1 MTLDKSPEKIQTMFN
16 MISEKYDYINNL
28 MSFGMHKLIK
38 KICIRQLNI
47 KPHEKVADLCCGTG
61 DLSFYIKQFC
71 PDAIVT
77 GVDFSHK
84 MLEIAKNK
92 YSDIEFIQ
100 ADVNTLPFKD
110 SSFDYV
116 VMGFGLRNI
125 NTPEK
130 AVEEVYRILK
140 PNGKFLHLD
149 FGEKNLLNKLF
160 DKTVLSLIDLFTNN
174 KFAYKYLIESK
185 KAFLSPS
192 DLIKDFEKKGFKF
205 YKRKDFLLKTI
216 SCQIMQ
222 K

>member
-1 MTLDKSPEKIQTMFN
+1 MTLDKSPQKIQTMFN
-16 MISEKYDYINNL
+16 IISEKYDYINNL
-28 MSFGMHKLIK
+28 MSFGLHKFIK
-38 KICIRQLNI
+38 KSCVRLLNI
-47 KPHEKVADLCCGTG
+47 KPHETVADLCCGTG
-61 DLSFYIKQFC
+61 DLSFCIKQYYSE
-71 PDAIVT
+71 AIVT

-92 YSDIEFIQ
+92 YSNIEFLQ
-100 ADVNTLPFKD
+100 ADVNALPFED

-130 AVEEVYRILK
+130 AIEEVYRILK
-140 PNGKFLHLD
+140 PNGKFMHLD
-149 FGEKNLLNKLF
+149 FGEKNFLNKIF
-160 DKTVLSLIDLFTNN
+160 DKVIPSVIGLFTSNT
-174 KFAYKYLIESK
+174 FAYKYLIESK
-185 KAFLSPS
+185 KSFLSPS
-192 DLIKDFEKKGFKF
+192 DLIKDFERKGFKF